1 MVAINEIDKLAK
13 SKYDEDYTEL
23 LSMDGLYMVKG
34 LTRNI
39 DEIISNEQLQ
49 IVVQTSIIP
58 FKDQIVFDSVLTEG
72 QISIVTNIKSK
83 IFEDIKTSK
92 KIYKLD

>member
-23 LSMDGLYMVKG
+23 LLMDGLYMVKV

-83 IFEDIKTSK
+83 IFEDIKTTK

>member
-83 IFEDIKTSK
+83 IFEDIKTTK
-92 KIYKLD
+92 KIY

>member
-83 IFEDIKTSK
+83 IFEDIKTTK

>member
-23 LSMDGLYMVKG
+23 LLMDGLYMVKG

-83 IFEDIKTSK
+83 IFEDIKTTK